1 MAGEQDI
8 GTAVGGLDVESAVRL
23 LTGAAMFELHG
34 DESIG
39 LAPMIFSDGPTGVRG
54 LDFTGGRKVALLPN
68 ATLLASSWD
77 ERIAERAGQLLAEE
91 ARTQG
96 VHVLLG
102 PTINLHRTP
111 LGGRLFEAYAEDPL
125 LTGRLAAAYVRSL
138 QSRGVG
144 ACLKHYVANEAETE
158 RQSVNSVVD
167 ERALREIY
175 LLPFEIA
182 VQDAHPWTV
191 MAAYND
197 VNGVAAT
204 EHDELIN
211 GVLKGQ
217 WRWDGL
223 VMSDWFAT
231 KSTVPSA
238 NGGQDLVMPGPF
250 GPWGEQLVD
259 AVRAGKVS
267 EQTIREH
274 ARRLLRLAGRVGAFG
289 DNVRKPEDNWP
300 SPADPVRREELRS
313 LAAAGMTLLKND
325 NDILP
330 LSEIPL
336 VIGRHA
342 VRTVAQGAG
351 SAGVRPPHL
360 VNIADGLV
368 AALDDI
374 RVLDGVEVR
383 ERPDIAEPGF
393 VRDPETGEPGIRI
406 TSWRTDGEEQA
417 STTSEIGEIALG
429 MTTGP
434 HEGAVSV
441 ELCAE
446 LDAGEVEVGVRGVGA
461 WTVEIDGVRHEFALD
476 NVSGDLGAAIL
487 DPPAWTSVVRA
498 RPGSRLTAR
507 LDTSGGVLTKAGL
520 VARPAIRP
528 TAEVIADAAAAAKDA
543 PVAVVVVGLTVEQ
556 ETEGVDKTT
565 LALPGAQDE
574 LVRAVAD
581 VARRTVVVVN
591 AASPILMPWLEKVDA
606 VLYAGLPGQEGGHAV
621 ADVLLGRRE
630 PTGRLVT
637 TFPAADGEGPAW
649 SPVPTDGV
657 LEYREGVRVGYRGWH
672 GGGQKPLFWFGHGLG
687 WTTWTYHTVQVDGD
701 HVVVELENSGSRVGG
716 EVVQAYVQPEG
727 ETVRLAG
734 WSVVDAVPPGER
746 RTVTVELD
754 PRVLRVWR
762 DGWKP
767 VSGGEILVA
776 RGLGDVRLRT
786 AF

>member
-1 MAGEQDI
+1 MDVDK
-8 GTAVGGLDVESAVRL
+8 AVASLDLEAAVQLMTGSAL
-23 LTGAAMFELHG
+23 FELYG

-68 ATLLASSWD
+68 ATLLASTWD

-91 ARTQG
+91 ALTQG

-111 LGGRLFEAYAEDPL
+111 LGGRLFEAYSEDPL
-125 LTGRLAAAYVRSL
+125 LTGRFAAAYVRSL

-167 ERALREIY
+167 ERALNEIY

-211 GVLKGQ
+211 GVLKGKWQ
-217 WRWDGL
+217 WDGL

-231 KSTVPSA
+231 KTTAPSA

-267 EQTIREH
+267 EDTVREH
-274 ARRLLRLAGRVGAFG
+274 VRRLLRLAGRVGAYG
-289 DNVRKPEDNWP
+289 GEIRAPEGNWP
-300 SPADPVRREELRS
+300 APADPTRRAELRS

-325 NDILP
+325 NDVLP
-330 LSEIPL
+330 LAEVPL

-360 VNIADGLV
+360 VSIADGLQ
-368 AALDDI
+368 AAQENL

-383 ERPDIAEPGF
+383 VRPDSADAGF

-406 TSWRTDGEEQA
+406 TSWRPDGEEHA
-417 STTSEIGEIALG
+417 STTSEAAEIALG

-434 HEGAVSV
+434 HEGAASV
-441 ELCAE
+441 ELSAE
-446 LDAGEVEVGVRGVGA
+446 LTAGAVEVGVRGVGA
-461 WTVEIDGVRHEFALD
+461 WTVDIDGVRHEFTLE
-476 NVSGDLGAAIL
+476 NISGDLGAAIL
-487 DPPAWTSVVRA
+487 DPPAWTTVVEA
-498 RPGSRLTAR
+498 SAGSRLTAR

-520 VARPAIRP
+520 VARPANRP
-528 TAEVIADAAAAAKDA
+528 SDEVIAEAAAAARDV
-543 PVAVVVVGLTVEQ
+543 PIAVVVVGLTVEQ
-556 ETEGVDKTT
+556 EAEGIDKTT
-565 LALPGAQDE
+565 LALPGAQDD
-574 LVRAVAD
+574 LVRAVAEA
-581 VARRTVVVVN
+581 ARRTVVVVN
-591 AASPILMPWLEKVDA
+591 AASPILMPWLDNVDA

-621 ADVLLGRRE
+621 ADVLLGKRE

-657 LEYREGVRVGYRGWH
+657 LEYRESVRVGYRGWY
-672 GGGQKPLFWFGHGLG
+672 GGEQRPLFWFGHGLG
-687 WTTWTYHTVQVDGD
+687 WTTWTYHSVAVAGD
-701 HVVVELENSGSRVGG
+701 EVVVELENSGARAGS
-716 EVVQAYVQPEG
+716 EVVQVYVQPEN
-727 ETVRLAG
+727 EPVRLAG
-734 WSVVDAVPPGER
+734 WSVVDVVPPGER
-746 RTVTVELD
+746 RTVPVRLD
-754 PRVLRVWR
+754 PRVLRVW
-762 DGWKP
+762 DGGWKP
-767 VSGGEILVA
+767 LAGGDILVA
-776 RGLGDVRLRT
+776 RGLGDVRLCT